1 MHALVAAIP
10 IIKHCC
16 RQVGLVILLTLLS
29 ACANNKS
36 PDKYKNMSAE
46 QIYMQ
51 GQKNLKKGR
60 YHSAVE
66 DFEGLESH
74 HPYGEYADKGLLDL
88 TYAYNKQGEP
98 EAALA
103 ANERF
108 TQLYPTHPDIDYAYY
123 LRGMVYFD
131 QNISMLYRYVPLDR
145 SYRDNF
151 QAEKAFENFAFL
163 VKHFPKSRF
172 AADAHQRLIFLRDQL
187 AQHELH
193 IAEYYLKRKAFVAVA
208 ERANY
213 ILAHFDG
220 TSAVPPALEILKTA
234 YLGMDMPTLA
244 EDVQKIIDKNTAQ
257 QEIS

>member
-1 MHALVAAIP
+1 MHLLIVFMSC
-10 IIKHCC
+10 IKRHCP
-16 RQVGLVILLTLLS
+16 QAGLILLLASLS
-29 ACANNKS
+29 ACANKS
-36 PDKYKNMSAE
+36 PDKYKDMTAE
-46 QIYMQ
+46 QIYAQ
-51 GQKNLKKGR
+51 GQQNLKKGR
-60 YHSAVE
+60 YFSAVE

-108 TQLYPTHPDIDYAYY
+108 IQLYPTHPDIDYAYY
-123 LRGMVYFD
+123 LRGMIYYD
-131 QNISMLYRYVPLDR
+131 QNMSMLYRYIPIDR

-172 AADAHQRLIFLRDQL
+172 VPDARQRLIFLRDQL
-187 AQHELH
+187 AQHQLH

-213 ILAHFDG
+213 ILTHFDG
-220 TSAVPPALEILKTA
+220 TSAIPPALEILKTA

>member
-1 MHALVAAIP
+1 MHAL
-10 IIKHCC
+10 KT
-16 RQVGLVILLTLLS
+16 VISLSFSLFLCLGALT
-29 ACANNKS
+29 ACAKPN
-36 PDKYKNMSAE
+36 DKYKNMSAD
-46 QIYMQ
+46 QIYDQ
-51 GQKNLKKGR
+51 AQDNLKQGR
-60 YHSAVE
+60 YRAAVE

-88 TYAYNKQGEP
+88 IYAYNKQGES

-103 ANERF
+103 ASERF
-108 TQLYPTHPDIDYAYY
+108 IQLYPTHPDIDYAYY

-131 QNISMLYRYVPLDR
+131 QNLSPMYRYLPIDR

-163 VKHFPKSRF
+163 IKHFPNSRF
-172 AADAHQRLIFLRDQL
+172 VPDARQRQIFLKNQL
-187 AQHELH
+187 AAHELH

-213 ILAHFDG
+213 ILEHFDG
-220 TSAVPPALEILKTA
+220 TPAVPDALILLKTA

-244 EDVQKIIDKNTAQ
+244 ADVQKIIDKNASEETL
-257 QEIS
+257 